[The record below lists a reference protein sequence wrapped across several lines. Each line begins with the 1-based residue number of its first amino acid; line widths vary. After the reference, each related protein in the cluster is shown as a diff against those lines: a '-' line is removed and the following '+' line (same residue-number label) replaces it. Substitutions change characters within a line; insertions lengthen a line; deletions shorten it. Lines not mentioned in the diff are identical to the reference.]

1 MDSLGCPRDN
11 RRMSIRKRSWAGTHS
26 LSLTIGGFLLLWLVL
41 YLRSDP
47 STHWGAFFGNS
58 IADWLGSFVTVVA
71 TKFWFERGSVE
82 SRLPPRL
89 RGYAPDWLRDHSLTL
104 VILVTWIGW
113 IWWYAAIDPNG
124 KTGQV
129 IGNVVSEWGQ
139 TISLIWFTKYLYE
152 RGSKESRHA

>member
-1 MDSLGCPRDN
+1 MK
-11 RRMSIRKRSWAGTHS
+11 RRSFLRSHS
-26 LSLTIGGFLLLWLVL
+26 LSVVIGGFLLVWLVL

-71 TKFWFERGSVE
+71 TKFWYERGSVE
-82 SRLPPRL
+82 SRLPPKL
-89 RGYAPDWLRDHSLTL
+89 RGITPDWLRDHSLTL

-129 IGNVVSEWGQ
+129 VGNVVSEWGQ
-139 TISLIWFTKYLYE
+139 TISLVLFTKYLYE
-152 RGSKESRHA
+152 RGSKESHRA